1 MAVGGEERRRGER
14 LVNLP
19 ADLMLTPMARV
30 VIAKYRKPQDD
41 KNVLG
46 KIWNAPNTALGTLVG
61 LAGYGAGKVMGKNP
75 RIRVRDNAIQFTN
88 NPAGGVSAVTLGNAV
103 IWNGDPYD
111 AKNSDGPLWPNPQN
125 AIAHERQHTYQGE
138 QLGPLYLPSNL
149 LGGLTAMVK
158 DGEWHGDSNWNEAG
172 PQQDTPQVWGK
183 RK

>member
-46 KIWNAPNTALGTLVG
+46 KIWN
-61 LAGYGAGKVMGKNP
+61 
-75 RIRVRDNAIQFTN
+75 
-88 NPAGGVSAVTLGNAV
+88 
-103 IWNGDPYD
+103 GDPYD
-111 AKNSDGPLWPNPQN
+111 AKTSDGPLWPNPQN

-172 PQQDTPQVWGK
+172 PQQDTPQVWGR